1 MIAEGRN
8 FLKILTLKP
17 WPGPLALAF
26 RKSRPTLLPW
36 LGLACVAWL
45 GLAFGLKPSHAHHY
59 AQGKLFKP
67 NNIISRINHQV
78 DIPYT

>member
-36 LGLACVAWL
+36 LGLA
-45 GLAFGLKPSHAHHY
+45 FGLKPSHAHHY

-67 NNIISRINHQV
+67 NNIIS
-78 DIPYT
+78 